1 MKKFIGIIKEMNRTL
16 NNIVLFNNLL
26 NAILI
31 FLAAYILL
39 SIIDFRPF
47 LAIIP
52 AIAYLA
58 YFTYNQFIKDKAEIV
73 EEKYEPLKE
82 KLRTAE
88 DNLNMDNPIV
98 DALQEEVAGEMKNV
112 RVSSFVDQRKISY
125 RILAAIVLCFLIVL
139 LSTFNTFI
147 NFDILRDK
155 LAFYKIIN
163 NDAEEG
169 ISDIPAAGTA
179 SNEDIYGEDSIATL
193 GNEVIDVEIKPVSY
207 ELVGSASEEEEEGMV
222 FEETFPEEVFATSAE
237 EYGESIPIEKQELV
251 KEYFKKLAGG

>member
-125 RILAAIVLCFLIVL
+125 RILAAIVLC
-139 LSTFNTFI
+139 
-147 NFDILRDK
+147 
-155 LAFYKIIN
+155 
-163 NDAEEG
+163 
-169 ISDIPAAGTA
+169 
-179 SNEDIYGEDSIATL
+179 
-193 GNEVIDVEIKPVSY
+193 
-207 ELVGSASEEEEEGMV
+207 
-222 FEETFPEEVFATSAE
+222 
-237 EYGESIPIEKQELV
+237 
-251 KEYFKKLAGG
+251 